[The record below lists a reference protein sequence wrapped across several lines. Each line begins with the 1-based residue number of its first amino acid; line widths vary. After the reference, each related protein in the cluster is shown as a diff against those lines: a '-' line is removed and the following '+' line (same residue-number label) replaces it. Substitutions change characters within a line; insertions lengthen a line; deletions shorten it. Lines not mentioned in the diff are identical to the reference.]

1 MNLSIA
7 TLFWVDWKC
16 PKKSDMKPDP
26 SGPSGSTGWWQLKYF
41 PFSIPLPWG
50 FMIQFDLRIFF
61 RRVGWNHQLSG
72 NGLGWWFGARWFGF
86 LGSPYESANS
96 LRHGMPCRPKLAIL
110 RRPAKPKK
118 QPKAENQRSGFSRL
132 EVMSACGKFTM
143 NKWTTLYASNCHQ
156 KYFYITV

>member
-1 MNLSIA
+1 MNLTIA

-72 NGLGWWFGARWFGF
+72 NGLGWWFGLVVWIP
-86 LGSPYESANS
+86 GSPYESAIHWGTACPAAPNS
-96 LRHGMPCRPKLAIL
+96 PSYGV
-110 RRPAKPKK
+110 RRS
-118 QPKAENQRSGFSRL
+118 QRSSQRRRINEVGSVVWKSCRL
-132 EVMSACGKFTM
+132 VVSSP
-143 NKWTTLYASNCHQ
+143 WTSEQLCMLQIVTKNI
-156 KYFYITV
+156 YITV